1 MEFVIKIGQFL
12 LSLSLLIVLHEL
24 GHFIPAKLFKTRVE
38 KFYLFFDIKY
48 SLFKKKIGDTVYGIG
63 WLPLGG
69 YVKISGMID
78 ESMDKEQM
86 AQPPQPWEFRSK
98 PSWQRLIIMLG
109 GVTVNFILAYVI
121 YVFLSFTYGD
131 KDTNVN
137 SLKDGYWIE
146 SPTLN
151 DIGFKTGDKVL
162 AINDNPIIKDSD
174 IGKNIISAKTIT
186 IERDNAEKT
195 IALPEDFLGQLSTR
209 QKRGLFE
216 FRIPFMIGEVADSSV
231 NKSVD
236 LKKGDI
242 LVSFNGEE
250 LKYYYQL
257 EARKKDLKNAS
268 IEVEI
273 LRGENTL
280 ERTLK
285 TNERAELGIRPA
297 YDDAQEIYMDMLN
310 ELEEGV
316 AQIGSGNSLGT
327 SDLVFGG
334 DNSKWKKFG
343 NSLMLRLASRIKN
356 VDPSASNAWALKA
369 INGGTMSSN
378 ADTAF
383 MIHTDG
389 PTDLNRNAWGTYA
402 PRYPNA
408 RIGATLYD
416 WLADHGDPRLNILAD
431 PNGPAAGNRYG
442 LENDQLAALYG
453 ESPASY
459 ASVNPMITQKNS
471 PWVFLSYAQTALLE
485 AEFAASAGDHSTAE
499 TKYNSGVMAHMQSWG
514 TLYDPSLSVDDS
526 AVSAYLSS
534 NPYTASQG
542 EAMIGEQYWAASF
555 FDFFEGFSN
564 FRRSGFPELQPFG
577 GESPHHNNTTN
588 GQIPRRLIYPASE
601 ASVNADNYQ
610 AVIQSQG
617 PNDQVTRVWWD
628 VN

>member
-121 YVFLSFTYGD
+121 YVFLSFAYGD

-162 AINDNPIIKDSD
+162 AINENPIIKDSD

-250 LKYYYQL
+250 LKYYDQL
-257 EARKKDLKNAS
+257 ESRKKDLKNAS

-280 ERTLK
+280 KRTLK

-297 YDDAQEIYMDMLN
+297 YDESRFA
-310 ELEEGV
+310 ELGYFDLITTEYTFGESFG
-316 AQIGSGNSLGT
+316 AGFSKFTGQISSYGEQ
-327 SDLVFGG
+327 
-334 DNSKWKKFG
+334 
-343 NSLMLRLASRIKN
+343 
-356 VDPSASNAWALKA
+356 LKA
-369 INGGTMSSN
+369 IFTPSTGAYKGVGGFKAIYDIFPGTWSWQ
-378 ADTAF
+378 AFWILTAF
-383 MIHTDG
+383 LSIMLGVLNLLPIPALDG
-389 PTDLNRNAWGTYA
+389 GHVMFL
-402 PRYPNA
+402 
-408 RIGATLYD
+408 LYEIISGRKPSEKF
-416 WLADHGDPRLNILAD
+416 LERAQMVGFFILIALVLFA
-431 PNGPAAGNRYG
+431 NG
-442 LENDQLAALYG
+442 ND
-453 ESPASY
+453 
-459 ASVNPMITQKNS
+459 I
-471 PWVFLSYAQTALLE
+471 
-485 AEFAASAGDHSTAE
+485 
-499 TKYNSGVMAHMQSWG
+499 
-514 TLYDPSLSVDDS
+514 
-526 AVSAYLSS
+526 
-534 NPYTASQG
+534 
-542 EAMIGEQYWAASF
+542 
-555 FDFFEGFSN
+555 
-564 FRRSGFPELQPFG
+564 FRAIFK
-577 GESPHHNNTTN
+577 
-588 GQIPRRLIYPASE
+588 
-601 ASVNADNYQ
+601 
-610 AVIQSQG
+610 
-617 PNDQVTRVWWD
+617 
-628 VN
+628 